1 MDVAINEQSWAIKK
15 MSSEIIWSCLRF
27 DDLST
32 EDLYQILQLRA
43 EIFVVEQ
50 DCAYQ
55 DVDDFDQEGLHV
67 MGQLS
72 DYDEAQLV
80 SYSRLLPPGA
90 KYEGAS
96 IGRVITKKSARGGG
110 VGKALILNSL
120 ALCKEHWPGK
130 VITISAQLYLQTFY
144 SDLGFETDSE
154 PYDEDG
160 IPHIRMQLNS

>member
-1 MDVAINEQSWAIKK
+1 

-55 DVDDFDQEGLHV
+55 DVDDFDQEGLHLT
-67 MGQLS
+67 GQLS
-72 DYDEAQLV
+72 DDDEAQLV

-160 IPHIRMQLNS
+160 IPHIRMQLNP

>member
-1 MDVAINEQSWAIKK
+1 

>member
-27 DDLST
+27 DELST

>member
-1 MDVAINEQSWAIKK
+1 

-27 DDLST
+27 DELST
-32 EDLYQILQLRA
+32 EDLYKILQLRA

-55 DVDDFDQEGLHV
+55 DVDDFDQGGLHV

-72 DYDEAQLV
+72 GDDEAQLV
-80 SYSRLLPPGA
+80 SYSRLLSPGA

-96 IGRVITKKSARGGG
+96 IGRVITKKSTRGGG
-110 VGKALILNSL
+110 VGKKLVLNSL
-120 ALCKEHWPGK
+120 AFCKKHWPGK

-144 SDLGFETDSE
+144 MELGFETDSE

-160 IPHIRMQLNS
+160 IPHIRMQINP

>member
-1 MDVAINEQSWAIKK
+1 MNN
-15 MSSEIIWSCLRF
+15 EIIWSCLRF
-27 DDLST
+27 DELST

-55 DVDDFDQEGLHV
+55 DVDDFDQGGLHV

-72 DYDEAQLV
+72 GDDEAQLV

-96 IGRVITKKSARGGG
+96 IGRVITKKSTRGGG
-110 VGKALILNSL
+110 VGKTLSIEFASVLQEAL
-120 ALCKEHWPGK
+120 AWQGYYDF
-130 VITISAQLYLQTFY
+130 SAAVSANVLY
-144 SDLGFETDSE
+144 
-154 PYDEDG
+154 
-160 IPHIRMQLNS
+160 

>member
-1 MDVAINEQSWAIKK
+1 

-27 DDLST
+27 DELST

-43 EIFVVEQ
+43 EIFIVEQ

-72 DYDEAQLV
+72 DDEAQLV
-80 SYSRLLPPGA
+80 SYSRLLPPEA

-144 SDLGFETDSE
+144 IELGFVTDSE

-160 IPHIRMQLNS
+160 IPHIRMQLNL

>member
-1 MDVAINEQSWAIKK
+1 MNYK
-15 MSSEIIWSCLRF
+15 IIWSCLRF
-27 DDLST
+27 DELST

-43 EIFVVEQ
+43 EIFIVEQ

-55 DVDDFDQEGLHV
+55 DVDNFDQAGLHV

-72 DYDEAQLV
+72 NDDEAQLI
-80 SYSRLLPPGA
+80 SYSRLLSPGA

-96 IGRVITKKSARGGG
+96 IGRVITKKSARYGG

-144 SDLGFETDSE
+144 MELGFETDSE

-160 IPHIRMQLNS
+160 IPHILMQFNP